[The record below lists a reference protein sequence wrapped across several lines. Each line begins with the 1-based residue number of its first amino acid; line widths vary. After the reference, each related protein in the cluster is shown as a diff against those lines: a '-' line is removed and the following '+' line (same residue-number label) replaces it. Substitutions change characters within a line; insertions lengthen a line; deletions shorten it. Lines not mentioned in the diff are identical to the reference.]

1 MKAALAELLHNPLL
15 WQGDRLARAEDA
27 VASGFAALD
36 RELPGGGWPQAALT
50 ELLLDHQGIGELR
63 LVLPALKALVRAGEW
78 IALIAPPHVP
88 YAPAFARHGIDPGR
102 VIVVDTAEEKNRW
115 WSAEQV
121 LRANSAGALLFWP
134 RAVND
139 AQTRRLQLAAQE
151 SQSLAFVFTGTA
163 RAAQPS
169 PAPLRIRLSLVEQK
183 LCIDVFKR
191 RGGVMS
197 RPLMLDMA
205 ASSEDVQ
212 GAMAHGTRS
221 VMGNAIGNSV
231 GNANG
236 KALPLTAIVKPLMR
250 AERAPVNRSASF
262 NRQYPVGGPQAKIW
276 NRALSRADEVSRVP
290 GVDPRSGDPRR
301 LEARGDWMTDRT
313 TLSSSPQKRGPSG
326 VGTKDAG
333 FPLSRE

>member
-36 RELPGGGWPQAALT
+36 RELPGGGWPQASLT

-169 PAPLRIRLSLVEQK
+169 PSPLRIRLSLVEEK
-183 LCIDVFKR
+183 LRIDVFKR
-191 RGGVMS
+191 RGGVMT
-197 RPLMLDMA
+197 RPLLLDVA
-205 ASSEDVQ
+205 ASSVNIKNPMSHAMEDV
-212 GAMAHGTRS
+212 
-221 VMGNAIGNSV
+221 
-231 GNANG
+231 
-236 KALPLTAIVKPLMR
+236 LPATGIVKPMR
-250 AERAPVNRSASF
+250 KIERLPVHRSASF
-262 NRQYPVGGPQAKIW
+262 KSQYPVGGPQAKIW
-276 NRALSRADEVSRVP
+276 NRALSRADEVTRVP
-290 GVDPRSGDPRR
+290 GVDPRSVGPRNAGVVPA
-301 LEARGDWMTDRT
+301 EAGTQRR
-313 TLSSSPQKRGPSG
+313 SS
-326 VGTKDAG
+326 KDTG